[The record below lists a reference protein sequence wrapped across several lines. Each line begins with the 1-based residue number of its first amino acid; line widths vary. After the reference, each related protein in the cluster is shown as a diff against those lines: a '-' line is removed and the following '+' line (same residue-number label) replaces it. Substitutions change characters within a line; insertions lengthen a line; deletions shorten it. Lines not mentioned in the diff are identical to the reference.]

1 MSAVKTETSA
11 FDVAGTPT
19 LDLHNNAGNVM
30 IKPGPDGHVVI
41 QVTKR
46 ARGGIFR
53 TVSESD
59 LDKVIV
65 TIAQEGDRIV
75 VDTERS
81 SRSFL
86 KHIEIDLDVTT
97 PATTNVSLQLN
108 AGNARMRD
116 VRGTLNMRVNA
127 GNFGGQGVTCAGDGR
142 FEINAGNLDFTGQ
155 IERGASLEVQ
165 INAGIAR
172 LRLPQDTP
180 VTLDAKTTAGVLDV
194 SGWSVERT
202 REIVQQSVYGALG
215 AEPAGTLR
223 VRVNAGTASVT
234 AIS

>member
-1 MSAVKTETSA
+1 MAASKTETYEYTVTEPPML
-11 FDVAGTPT
+11 DV
-19 LDLHNNAGNVM
+19 HNNAGNVTFAS
-30 IKPGPDGHVVI
+30 GPDGQVVVR
-41 QVTKR
+41 VTKR

-53 TVSESD
+53 ASGESD

-65 TIAQEGDRIV
+65 TVAQEGSRIV
-75 VDTERS
+75 IDTERS

-86 KHIEIDLDVTT
+86 KHVEIDLDITT
-97 PATTNVSLQLN
+97 PTSSNVSLQLN

-116 VRGTLNMRVNA
+116 VRGALNVRVNA
-127 GNFGGQGVTCAGDGR
+127 GNFGADRVTCVGDGR
-142 FEINAGNLDFTGQ
+142 FEINAGNLDFTGA

-165 INAGIAR
+165 VNAGIAR

-194 SGWSVERT
+194 SGWQLDRT
-202 REIVQQSVYGALG
+202 REIVQQSVYGTLG

-234 AIS
+234 AV